1 MVKTWSDRFEEGLN
15 PFIESFNAS
24 IQFDYLLLEEDLDGS
39 IAHARMLG
47 ERGIISPDEAY
58 QLEEGLET
66 IRKEVA
72 EGL

>member
-39 IAHARMLG
+39 IAHAQMLG
-47 ERGIISPDEAY
+47 KRGVISPDETKY
-58 QLEEGLET
+58 IITGWYNY
-66 IRKEVA
+66 V
-72 EGL
+72 